1 METNQRV
8 VRSSAK
14 QAHVMTIPELGV
26 VVIGCGGGVE
36 MSGKGVP
43 GFGVDGPI
51 ASQSE
56 KR

>member
-14 QAHVMTIPELGV
+14 QARVMTIPELGV
-26 VVIGCGGGVE
+26 VVSGCGGGVE
-36 MSGKGVP
+36 TSGKGVP

-51 ASQSE
+51 ARQSE
-56 KR
+56 QR

>member
-1 METNQRV
+1 MEINKRV
-8 VRSSAK
+8 VRSTAK
-14 QAHVMTIPELGV
+14 QARVMTIPELGV

-51 ASQSE
+51 ARE
-56 KR
+56 R

>member
-1 METNQRV
+1 MEINKRV
-8 VRSSAK
+8 VRSTAK
-14 QAHVMTIPELGV
+14 QARVLTIPELGV

>member
-8 VRSSAK
+8 VRSTAK
-14 QAHVMTIPELGV
+14 RARVMTIPELGV
-26 VVIGCGGGVE
+26 VVSGCGGGVE

>member
-8 VRSSAK
+8 VRSTAK
-14 QAHVMTIPELGV
+14 RARVMTIPELGV
-26 VVIGCGGGVE
+26 VVSGCGGGVE

-51 ASQSE
+51 ARQSE
-56 KR
+56 QR

>member
-1 METNQRV
+1 MEINKRV
-8 VRSSAK
+8 VRSTAK
-14 QAHVMTIPELGV
+14 RARIMTLPELGV

>member
-8 VRSSAK
+8 VRSTAK
-14 QAHVMTIPELGV
+14 QARVMSVPELGV
-26 VVIGCGGGVE
+26 VVSGCGGGVE
-36 MSGKGVP
+36 TSGKGVP

-56 KR
+56 QR

>member
-1 METNQRV
+1 MEINKRV
-8 VRSSAK
+8 VRSTAK
-14 QAHVMTIPELGV
+14 RVRVMTIPELGV
-26 VVIGCGGGVE
+26 VVSGCGGGVE
-36 MSGKGVP
+36 TSGKGVP

>member
-14 QAHVMTIPELGV
+14 QARVMSVPELGV
-26 VVIGCGGGVE
+26 VVSGCGGGVE
-36 MSGKGVP
+36 TSGKGVP